1 MADLGI
7 GFDPNSD
14 DMKSGGVLPKG
25 DYRLVCVESKVDQ
38 TKSGRKYM
46 QFVWQVF
53 EGNGHNRKVFD
64 DHYVFDGEAEKLRAA
79 KGRLGNLL
87 QAAGI
92 KEVFRDSAQMHG
104 KKIVAKIDVN
114 ESEGYAPKN
123 RISSY
128 KPLASGALVANGPQ
142 AFNGEAVVAST
153 TQAPNW

>member
-25 DYRLVCVESKVDQ
+25 DYRLVCVESKIDQ

-87 QAAGI
+87 AAAGI

-104 KKIVAKIDVN
+104 KKILAKIDVN

-128 KPLASGALVANGPQ
+128 KPLVANRPQ
-142 AFNGEAVVAST
+142 SFSGEAVVVST

>member
-64 DHYVFDGEAEKLRAA
+64 DHYVFDGEAEKLRSA

-104 KKIVAKIDVN
+104 KKILAKIDVN

-128 KPLASGALVANGPQ
+128 KPLVSNGPQ
-142 AFNGEAVVAST
+142 AFSGEAIT
-153 TQAPNW
+153 TPPVQAPNW

>member
-14 DMKSGGVLPKG
+14 DMKGGGVLPKG

-38 TKSGRKYM
+38 TKGGRKYM

-53 EGNGHNRKVFD
+53 EGAGHNRKVFD
-64 DHYVFDGEAEKLRAA
+64 DHYVFDGDPEKLRSA

-87 QAAGI
+87 AAAGI
-92 KEVFRDSAQMHG
+92 KEVFRDSAQMHA
-104 KKIVAKIDVN
+104 KKILAKIDVS

-128 KPLASGALVANGPQ
+128 KPLVTSSSQ
-142 AFNGEAVVAST
+142 SFSGEAIT
-153 TQAPNW
+153 TPAGQVPPW

>member
-14 DMKSGGVLPKG
+14 DMKGGSVLPKG
-25 DYRLVCVESKVDQ
+25 EYRLVCVENKVLLSKN
-38 TKSGRKYM
+38 GRKYL

-64 DHYVFDGEAEKLRAA
+64 DHYVFDGDPEKLRSA

-87 QAAGI
+87 AAAGI
-92 KEVFRDSAQMHG
+92 KEVFRDSAQMHA
-104 KKIVAKIDVN
+104 KKILAKIDVS

-128 KPLASGALVANGPQ
+128 KPLVTSSSQ
-142 AFNGEAVVAST
+142 SFSGEAIT
-153 TQAPNW
+153 TPAGQVPPW

>member
-1 MADLGI
+1 MDLGVS
-7 GFDPNSD
+7 FDPNAE
-14 DMKSGGVLPKG
+14 DMKGGSVLPKG
-25 DYRLVCVESKVDQ
+25 EYRLVCVENKVLLSKN
-38 TKSGRKYM
+38 GRKYL

-53 EGNGHNRKVFD
+53 EGPGHNRKVFD
-64 DHYVFDGEAEKLRAA
+64 DHYVFDGDPEKLRSA

-104 KKIVAKIDVN
+104 KKITAKIDVN

-128 KPLASGALVANGPQ
+128 KPLVANGPQ
-142 AFNGEAVVAST
+142 SFSGEAIT
-153 TQAPNW
+153 TPSGQVPPW

>member
-25 DYRLVCVESKVDQ
+25 EYRLVCVESKVDQ

-64 DHYVFDGEAEKLRAA
+64 DHYVFDGDPEKLRSA

-104 KKIVAKIDVN
+104 KKILAKIDVN

-128 KPLASGALVANGPQ
+128 KPLVTSSPQ
-142 AFNGEAVVAST
+142 SFIGEAIT
-153 TQAPNW
+153 TPAGQVPPW

>member
-7 GFDPNSD
+7 GFDPNSED
-14 DMKSGGVLPKG
+14 LKSGSVLPKG

-38 TKSGRKYM
+38 TKGGRKYM

-64 DHYVFDGEAEKLRAA
+64 DHYVFDGDPEKLRSA

-87 QAAGI
+87 AAAGI

-104 KKIVAKIDVN
+104 KKITARVDVS

-128 KPLASGALVANGPQ
+128 KVLVAGPGAMAQ
-142 AFNGEAVVAST
+142 FSGEAIT
-153 TQAPNW
+153 TPVGQVPPW

>member
-14 DMKSGGVLPKG
+14 DMKGGSVLPKG
-25 DYRLVCVESKVDQ
+25 EYRLVCVENKVLLSKN
-38 TKSGRKYM
+38 GRKYL

-64 DHYVFDGEAEKLRAA
+64 DHYVFDGDPEKLRSA

-87 QAAGI
+87 AAAGI
-92 KEVFRDSAQMHG
+92 KEVFRDSAQMHA
-104 KKIVAKIDVN
+104 KKIVAKIDVS
-114 ESEGYAPKN
+114 ESEGYSPKN

-128 KPLASGALVANGPQ
+128 KPLVTSSPQSFSGEAITTTASGQVP
-142 AFNGEAVVAST
+142 
-153 TQAPNW
+153 PW

>member
-14 DMKSGGVLPKG
+14 DMKSGGEMPKG

-38 TKSGRKYM
+38 TKGGRKYM

-53 EGNGHNRKVFD
+53 EGAGHNRKVFD
-64 DHYVFDGEAEKLRAA
+64 DHYVFDGDPEKLRSA

-87 QAAGI
+87 AAAGI
-92 KEVFRDSAQMHG
+92 KEVFRDSAQMHA
-104 KKIVAKIDVN
+104 KKIVAKIDVS

-128 KPLASGALVANGPQ
+128 KPLVTSSSQ
-142 AFNGEAVVAST
+142 SFSGEAIT
-153 TQAPNW
+153 TPAGQVPPW

>member
-25 DYRLVCVESKVDQ
+25 DYRLVCVENKVLLSKN
-38 TKSGRKYM
+38 GRKYL

-64 DHYVFDGEAEKLRAA
+64 DHYVFDGDPEKLRSA

-87 QAAGI
+87 AAAGI

-104 KKIVAKIDVN
+104 KKILAKIDVN

-128 KPLASGALVANGPQ
+128 KVLVAGPGAMAQ
-142 AFNGEAVVAST
+142 FAGEALSSGS
-153 TQAPNW
+153 TQAPSW